1 MLLMVFLHSITH
13 KMKVKTI
20 SCDELANQI
29 CSLAYHVMCIDTRSM
44 LQYNDN
50 HVRDAINI
58 CCSKIIRRKLQY
70 NRISVVDLIKNNNES
85 QEEDLWNRLHQVVLY
100 DEASWWGD
108 GHRFNSQHALYILVE
123 KLKQFVPSVALLD
136 GGFSEFAYKF
146 PKLCDSK
153 IKSNCPLLSISTPCA
168 SAGSINCPPTKILP
182 FLYLGCEEDA
192 LSEDILK
199 TCHVKY
205 VLNASHSAVDSPY
218 CTTGRY
224 LRIPIKDN
232 SSENIVAWFQTA
244 FDFIDKVKE
253 SDDHILIHCVG
264 GVSRSATIAI
274 AYVMK
279 HFSLSLD

>member
-1 MLLMVFLHSITH
+1 MFST
-13 KMKVKTI
+13 
-20 SCDELANQI
+20 
-29 CSLAYHVMCIDTRSM
+29 TRMSP
-44 LQYNDN
+44 LTPQFDG
-50 HVRDAINI
+50 
-58 CCSKIIRRKLQY
+58 
-70 NRISVVDLIKNNNES
+70 
-85 QEEDLWNRLHQVVLY
+85 
-100 DEASWWGD
+100 GD
-108 GHRFNSQHALYILVE
+108 FNSMMRPKVPKSLDLFNSSTSNDINCSCPTSSPS
-123 KLKQFVPSVALLD
+123 KKRPLKRIE